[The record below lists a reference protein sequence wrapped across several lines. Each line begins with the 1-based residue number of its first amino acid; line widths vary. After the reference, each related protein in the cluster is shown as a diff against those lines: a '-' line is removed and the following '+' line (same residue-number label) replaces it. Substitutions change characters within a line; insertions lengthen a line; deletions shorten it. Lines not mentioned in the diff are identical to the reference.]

1 MGGGGYAPSLD
12 NLQALCAALEAANT
26 FLETA
31 IPDADERGKALREAE
46 EDLREALDGVQAEA
60 DELQKEVEAS
70 ESQAIASAGELGTAA
85 QEALDTSLAGLDEK
99 VAQSADETHQ
109 ELTQRATALEA
120 QVEELQGRGFD
131 ALESVLAQEQAE
143 FEQWTTDADTAM
155 QALVVDFEEALQEV
169 QSVDT
174 QTVSA
179 LNDAD
184 QVIRQAWQEAQHT
197 LQEEMDR
204 FDKEEPEELERRGD
218 EVATAAAT
226 FIQEWRSGLDA
237 DASAAQD
244 TAEGHGT
251 AGGQGLEE
259 ETRELTA
266 AVGAAA
272 SELEQ
277 TEAEFE
283 RAAAGAET
291 DQPRVVSVAD
301 LRSEIAKAEEELRE
315 IREAM
320 ETLNE

>member
-1 MGGGGYAPSLD
+1 MGGGYAPSLD
-12 NLQALCAALEAANT
+12 NLQALCAALEGANT

-31 IPDADERGKALREAE
+31 IPDVDERGKALKEAE
-46 EDLREALDGVQAEA
+46 DDLREALDGVQAEA

-70 ESQAIASAGELGTAA
+70 EGQAVASAGELETAA
-85 QEALDTSLAGLDEK
+85 QEALTTSLPGLDEK
-99 VAQSADETHQ
+99 IAQSEDETHQ
-109 ELTQRATALEA
+109 ELTQRATALES
-120 QVEELQGRGFD
+120 QLEELQSRGFD
-131 ALESVLAQEQAE
+131 PLETVLAQEQSE

-155 QALVVDFEEALQEV
+155 QALVVEIEEAVEQV
-169 QSVDT
+169 QDVDK

-179 LNDAD
+179 LITTSN
-184 QVIRQAWQEAQHT
+184 VLGQARGEAANT

-218 EVATAAAT
+218 EIGNAAGT
-226 FIQEWRSGLDA
+226 FLPEWRRGLDA
-237 DASAAQD
+237 DADAAQD
-244 TAEGHGT
+244 TAEGQGT
-251 AGGQGLEE
+251 AGGQGIEDE
-259 ETRELTA
+259 NRQVADAVEL
-266 AVGAAA
+266 AA

-277 TEAEFE
+277 TELEFE
-283 RAAAGAET
+283 RAAAAAET